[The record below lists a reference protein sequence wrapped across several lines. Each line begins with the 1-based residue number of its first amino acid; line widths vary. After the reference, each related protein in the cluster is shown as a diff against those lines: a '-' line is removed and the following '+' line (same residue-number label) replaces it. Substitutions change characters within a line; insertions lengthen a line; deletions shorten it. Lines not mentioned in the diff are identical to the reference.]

1 MPMWIVVDWIYL
13 RFSAI
18 TFWSFESLLAFVFL
32 LNPTSKFSSRLRSA
46 KDCWKIKVVTTRV
59 RNKQDF
65 ILQGLF
71 KSDLFGKDFLML
83 FYRLSFSASGNW
95 AQEFGHIVIILEIVT
110 DQSSVLL
117 FCQNRTSQSK
127 FCFPNRNQTESNM

>member
-1 MPMWIVVDWIYL
+1 MALASLDSWPK
-13 RFSAI
+13 SE
-18 TFWSFESLLAFVFL
+18 TSESFNSIEKSDLI
-32 LNPTSKFSSRLRSA
+32 SA

-83 FYRLSFSASGNW
+83 FYRLSFSFLTSGNW
-95 AQEFGHIVIILEIVT
+95 AQEFGPIVIILEIVT

-117 FCQNRTSQSK
+117 FCQNRTEQVNQSSVS
-127 FCFPNRNQTESNM
+127 PIETEQNRTCKKHIKT